1 MVAMATATMETATT
15 VAMTTAGAVAV
26 TIRIILIIRTIRS
39 IVVRSLVAMN
49 RGAQSHRQ
57 SHDGKSR
64 AVPIHRERNRAEIRP
79 AKRRAAAAMSRKCG
93 DANPDRST

>member
-1 MVAMATATMETATT
+1 MIRVLIRGLGRKSRGVRNPSLAVRSPVALSHA
-15 VAMTTAGAVAV
+15 
-26 TIRIILIIRTIRS
+26 LS
-39 IVVRSLVAMN
+39 LVVRSLVAMN
-49 RGAQSHRQ
+49 RGAQSHRR